1 MSKTKDSSPIR
12 WGILACGG
20 IAEKFASDL
29 VAHVTNGIVY
39 AVASRDLSKAQVF
52 GAKHNAVKAFG
63 SYQELADCQEVDVIY
78 IATPHAQH
86 YENTLMCLEAGKAVL
101 CEKAFTINSMMLEE
115 MVAKAKEKNLFLM
128 EAIWTR
134 FHPSITKVLEII
146 ESGVIGNIV
155 HIVADFGFKAPYNL
169 EGRLFNPKLTGGSL
183 YDIGIY
189 PLFISKLLLGNPKEI
204 KALATMAETGVDM
217 NCAMSLTYENGS
229 TASLFS
235 TVMADTDTVCTIYGT
250 KGKIFM
256 HGRFHETKGLT
267 LSIKGEEPQVF
278 TTERLGFGYS
288 YEAEEVQRCLRA
300 GKIESDKLP
309 LQFSLELME
318 LLCEIRKQIGLVYP
332 QELL

>member
-1 MSKTKDSSPIR
+1 MNIPNPIR
-12 WGILACGG
+12 WGILACGK
-20 IAEKFASDL
+20 IAEKFADDL
-29 VAHVTNGIVY
+29 IAHVPDAVVY
-39 AVASRDLSKAQVF
+39 AAASRDLMKAQIF
-52 GAKHNAVKAFG
+52 GQKYGATKIFN
-63 SYQELADCQEVDVIY
+63 SYQDLVDCPEVDVIY
-78 IATPHAQH
+78 IASPHALH
-86 YENTLMCLEAGKAVL
+86 YEHTLLCLEAGKAVL
-101 CEKAFTINSMMLEE
+101 CEKAFAINTTMVKEMM
-115 MVAKAKEKNLFLM
+115 AKSKEKNLFLM

-134 FHPSITKVLEII
+134 FHPSVAKVLEFI

-169 EGRLFNPKLTGGSL
+169 EGRLFNPELTGGSL

-204 KALATMAETGVDM
+204 KAVATMAETGVDM
-217 NCAMSLTYENGS
+217 NCAMSLTYENGA

-318 LLCEIRKQIGLVYP
+318 LLCEIRGQIGLVYP
-332 QELL
+332 QEG